1 MAFDFMNLGDVVT
14 ERLKLRKIVQED
26 TEDIFLF
33 TSNPAGKEFLS
44 WQPHESIERTMGF
57 VNSIIEKY
65 QNGSAVQ
72 WGIEL
77 VAENKII
84 GLTGYI
90 DYSADNCRGEIAYIM
105 SPDYEGKGYMT
116 EANQAVINFGFD
128 VMKLNRIQAK
138 AEIDNIGSQKV
149 LKRIGMKEEGTL
161 RQFIFQKGKYRD
173 YKMFAIL
180 STEMNA
186 K

>member
-1 MAFDFMNLGDVVT
+1 MVFDFLNLDDVST
-14 ERLKLRKIVQED
+14 ERLKLRKIEQED
-26 TEDIFLF
+26 VEDIFTF
-33 TSNPAGKEFLS
+33 TSSPVGKEFLS
-44 WQPHESIERTMGF
+44 WQPHDNIERTNGF
-57 VNSIIEKY
+57 VNSIITKY
-65 QNGSAVQ
+65 KNGSAAQ

-84 GLTGYI
+84 GLTGFI

-105 SPDYEGKGYMT
+105 SPYYEGKGYMT
-116 EANQAVINFGFD
+116 EANLAVINYGFE
-128 VMKLNRIQAK
+128 VIKLNRIQAK
-138 AEIDNIGSQKV
+138 AELDNVGSQKV
-149 LKRIGMKEEGTL
+149 LERIGMKEEGTL

-180 STEMNA
+180 STETNT